1 MSPRLATRADPP
13 RDDYGENLGRAAVLI
28 IDDEPGMRNFLV
40 KTLTPR
46 CRQVAQARSC
56 AEAGAILDQAHFDL
70 LILDNIM
77 PDKTGLDWLE
87 EQRRVGL
94 FAETILMT
102 AYADLD
108 TAIKALRAGVTD
120 FVLKP
125 FRANQIL
132 NAVARALDRKYLAR
146 DNYLLR
152 HELSGGGGTAR
163 GRLLGQSVPI
173 QQVREMLK
181 RLAPLR
187 TTVLFTGASG
197 TGKEIAARTLHALS
211 ERADKPFVAVNC
223 AAISDD
229 HIAEELFGVIEGG
242 RRRKDGLLLHAEGG
256 TLLLDEVAQ
265 LPDAVQAALLRVLED
280 RRIRPLGSER
290 EVPLDLRFL
299 FATNADLERAVAEG
313 RFRAD
318 LFHRIN
324 IVNVTMPALRE
335 RKEDI
340 GELAALFMSEFSTT
354 LGMPAL
360 DLNETVLLK
369 LSRYDWPGN
378 VRELRNLIE
387 RSMIL
392 GAFPPDFAGE
402 GRLSGPEA
410 VETLELVEQRHI
422 MAVLDACGGN
432 RAEAARRL
440 GVARK
445 TVDRKCA
452 AWGI

>member
-1 MSPRLATRADPP
+1 MTPRAIARADTP
-13 RDDYGENLGRAAVLI
+13 RDDYGENLARAAVLI
-28 IDDEPGMRNFLV
+28 IDDEPGMRNFLI
-40 KTLTPR
+40 KTLGPR
-46 CRQVAQARSC
+46 CRHVEQARSC
-56 AEAGAILDQAHFDL
+56 REAGEILDQAHFDL

-77 PDKTGLDWLE
+77 PDRTGLDWLE
-87 EQRRVGL
+87 DQRRVGL

-102 AYADLD
+102 AYADLE

-163 GRLLGQSVPI
+163 GRLLGHSPALR
-173 QQVREMLK
+173 QVREILA
-181 RLAPLR
+181 RLAPMP
-187 TTVLFTGASG
+187 TSVLFTGASG
-197 TGKEIAARTLHALS
+197 TGKEVAARTLHALS
-211 ERADKPFVAVNC
+211 KRADKPFVAVNC
-223 AAISDD
+223 AAISGD
-229 HIAEELFGVIEGG
+229 HIAEELFGVIEDG
-242 RRRKDGLLLHAEGG
+242 RRRKDGLLFHAEGG

-265 LPDAVQAALLRVLED
+265 LPETVQAALLRVLED

-290 EVPLDLRFL
+290 EMPLDLRFL
-299 FATNADLERAVAEG
+299 FATNADLEAAVQAG

-318 LFHRIN
+318 LYHRIN
-324 IVNVTMPALRE
+324 VVNVAMPALKD

-340 GELAALFMSEFSTT
+340 GELAAFFMSEFAKV

-360 DLNETVLLK
+360 ELNEQVLLK

-387 RSMIL
+387 RSVIL
-392 GAFPPDFAGE
+392 GGFPPDFAGE
-402 GRLSGPEA
+402 GRVTGVEA
-410 VETLELVEQRHI
+410 IETLELVEQRHI